1 MHACQS
7 PTRFFK
13 PQEVWHKVN
22 DLQQHSYKG
31 LLFNLIVYTQS
42 WQAMASGVLRPVLS
56 LLLLLSL
63 LLRPFQYGHGFAKL
77 KQESPA
83 AIRERSGNAL
93 RKRAGNLGNIKLDR
107 EERSLLGRIS
117 NAGERREWG
126 AARSAFASYTGDAA
140 PIYSAALHAAVRCRR
155 YQEGAK
161 IFELCQKRCKNTHAP
176 VYTQALRIFGKL
188 KDPAKV
194 EDVWAESLEKC
205 EFDLVLAAAGVAAAA
220 DLGNITGAAHI
231 LDMVNESALVA
242 ISEVFTLHFPRQLC

>member
-1 MHACQS
+1 MFPNVTMFIQ
-7 PTRFFK
+7 RFATQF
-13 PQEVWHKVN
+13 
-22 DLQQHSYKG
+22 HSVVQAV
-31 LLFNLIVYTQS
+31 LFRVYTQS
-42 WQAMASGVLRPVLS
+42 WQAMASAVLRPALS

-63 LLRPFQYGHGFAKL
+63 LLHPVQYGHSFAKL

-93 RKRAGNLGNIKLDR
+93 RKRAGNLGNIKMDG

-117 NAGERREWG
+117 NAAERREWG

-140 PIYSAALHAAVRCRR
+140 PVYAAALHAAVRCRR

-161 IFELCQKRCKNTHAP
+161 MFELCQKRCKNIHAP
-176 VYTQALRIFGKL
+176 AYTQALRIFGKL

-205 EFDLVLAAAGVAAAA
+205 EFDLVL

-231 LDMVNESALVA
+231 LDMVNESTLVA
-242 ISEVFTLHFPRQLC
+242 VSEVFTFYFPRQLC